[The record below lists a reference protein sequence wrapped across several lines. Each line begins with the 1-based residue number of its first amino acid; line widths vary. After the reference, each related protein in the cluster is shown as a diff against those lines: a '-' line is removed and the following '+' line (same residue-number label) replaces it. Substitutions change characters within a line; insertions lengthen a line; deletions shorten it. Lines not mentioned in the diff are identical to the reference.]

1 MKGGAT
7 CEAVQQWVVSAC
19 VTGAQSNLSSCLRV
33 RTCSDACGWW
43 CAACQSRLLREKKE
57 RQLEEWEE
65 VVATHRWAHVRG
77 VEEIRRRFEEM
88 SEQDKAR
95 AQGEAEEE
103 RRREEQ
109 RRLEGG
115 AGGVYRR
122 IGDAQDTFVVDV
134 PITEVGRAHHHASC
148 TL

>member
-1 MKGGAT
+1 M
-7 CEAVQQWVVSAC
+7 
-19 VTGAQSNLSSCLRV
+19 VTPVAGPLF
-33 RTCSDACGWW
+33 GWR

-77 VEEIRRRFEEM
+77 MEEIRRRFEEI

-95 AQGEAEEE
+95 AQREAEEE

-109 RRLEGG
+109 RRVEGG

-122 IGDAQDTFVVDV
+122 IGEAQDTFVVDV
-134 PITEVGRAHHHASC
+134 PITEVGRAHHRVSMH
-148 TL
+148 TLAFSRFTPVCGGACC